1 MDPGGGLY
9 KLLFTTTASVASPIQ
24 NSDPASFLEL
34 PVAIPWRISSPGRSI
49 RISLLLLLLSLL
61 ASCGVAIVNGK
72 AELMVRIEEK
82 RGLRG
87 EARGGS

>member
-34 PVAIPWRISSPGRSI
+34 PVAIPWRISSPGMSI
-49 RISLLLLLLSLL
+49 QTSLLLLSSLL
-61 ASCGVAIVNGK
+61 ASCGEAIVIGK
-72 AELMVRIEEK
+72 AKLMVRIEDE